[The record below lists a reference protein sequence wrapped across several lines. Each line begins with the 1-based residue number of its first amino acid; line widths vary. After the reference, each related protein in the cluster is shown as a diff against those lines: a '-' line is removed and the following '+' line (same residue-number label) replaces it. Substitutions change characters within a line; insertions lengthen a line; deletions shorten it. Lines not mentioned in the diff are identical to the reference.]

1 MFVQL
6 TSYITTFIQTVGY
19 PGLAAM
25 MALEAIIA
33 PIPSELIV
41 PFSGF
46 LISDGTFTWIG
57 VLIATTIG
65 SLSGAY
71 FLYALA
77 KYGGRPLIAKWGY
90 LVLVKPEDI
99 AKTEEFFAKHGRK
112 AILISKFIPIIRS
125 YVSLPAGLSNMA
137 LGPFFLYSAIGSI
150 VWNSFLVYLG
160 FTLKNNWA
168 MAAEKISSYET
179 VGKYLVIIAVI
190 VWIVRHFYYK
200 RKKVN
205 IIY

>member
-1 MFVQL
+1 MFLQL
-6 TSYITTFIQTVGY
+6 TGYITTFIENVGY
-19 PGLAAM
+19 VGLATM

-41 PFSGF
+41 PFAGF
-46 LISDGTFTWIG
+46 LISDGQFTWIG

-65 SLSGAY
+65 SLAGAY

-77 KYGGRPLIAKWGY
+77 KYGGRPLIAKWGH

-99 AKTEEFFAKHGRK
+99 TKTEEFFAKHGRK

-125 YVSLPAGLSNMA
+125 YVSLPAGLSNMP
-137 LGPFFLYSAIGSI
+137 LGPFFFYSAIGSI
-150 VWNSFLVYLG
+150 IWNSFLVYLG

-168 MAAEKISSYET
+168 AAAEKISNYET
-179 VGKYLVIIAVI
+179 VGKYLVVIIVI
-190 VWIVRHFYYK
+190 VWIIRHFYK
-200 RKKVN
+200 RKNKQTQ
-205 IIY
+205 

>member
-1 MFVQL
+1 MFLQL

-41 PFSGF
+41 PFAGF
-46 LISDGTFTWIG
+46 LISDGQFTWLG

-65 SLSGAY
+65 SLAGAY
-71 FLYALA
+71 FLYALGR
-77 KYGGRPLIAKWGY
+77 YGGRPLIAKWGHW
-90 LVLVKPEDI
+90 VLVKPEDV
-99 AKTEEFFAKHGRK
+99 AKTEEFFGKHGRK

-125 YVSLPAGLSNMA
+125 YISLPAGLSKMP
-137 LGPFFLYSAIGSI
+137 LGPFFLYSAIGSLI
-150 VWNSFLVYLG
+150 WNSFLVYLG

-168 MAAEKISSYET
+168 AAAEKISSYET
-179 VGKYLVIIAVI
+179 VGKYLVVIIVVA
-190 VWIVRHFYYK
+190 WIVRHFYVSK
-200 RKKVN
+200 RKQSPN
-205 IIY
+205 

>member
-1 MFVQL
+1 MFLQF
-6 TSYITTFIQTVGY
+6 TAYITTFIQTVGY

-41 PFSGF
+41 PFAGF
-46 LISDGTFTWIG
+46 LISDGQFTWVG

-65 SLSGAY
+65 SLAGAY

-77 KYGGRPLIAKWGY
+77 RYGGRPLIAKWGH

-99 AKTEEFFAKHGRK
+99 TKTEQFFAKHGRK

-125 YVSLPAGLSNMA
+125 YVSLPAGLSNMP

-150 VWNSFLVYLG
+150 IWNSFLVYLG
-160 FTLKNNWA
+160 YTLKNNWA
-168 MAAEKISSYET
+168 AAAEKISGYET
-179 VGKYLVIIAVI
+179 VGKYLVVIIVMI
-190 VWIVRHFYYK
+190 WIIRHFYK
-200 RKKVN
+200 RRNKAG
-205 IIY
+205 

>member
-1 MFVQL
+1 MFLELVSHI
-6 TSYITTFIQTVGY
+6 TSFIETVGY

-77 KYGGRPLIAKWGY
+77 KYGGRPLIAKWGH

-99 AKTEEFFAKHGRK
+99 AKTEQFFAKHGRK

-179 VGKYLVIIAVI
+179 VGKVLVVIIIV
-190 VWIVRHFYYK
+190 VWIIRHFYMRK
-200 RKKVN
+200 RKQSH
-205 IIY
+205 I

>member
-1 MFVQL
+1 MFLQL
-6 TSYITTFIQTVGY
+6 TNYITVFIEKVGY
-19 PGLAAM
+19 LGLALM

-46 LISDGTFTWIG
+46 LISDGKFTWLG

-77 KYGGRPLIAKWGY
+77 KYGGRPLIARWGH
-90 LVLVKPEDI
+90 LVLVKPEDVT
-99 AKTEEFFAKHGRK
+99 KTEEFFSRHGRK

-125 YVSLPAGLSNMA
+125 YVSLPAGLSNMP

-150 VWNSFLVYLG
+150 IWNSFLVYLG
-160 FTLKNNWA
+160 FTLKNNWSA
-168 MAAEKISSYET
+168 AAEKISSYEST
-179 VGKYLVIIAVI
+179 GKVLVIVI
-190 VWIVRHFYYK
+190 VVIWIIRHFYHRRQK
-200 RKKVN
+200 ANVA
-205 IIY
+205 

>member
-1 MFVQL
+1 MFLEL
-6 TSYITTFIQTVGY
+6 TSHITSFIESVGY

-41 PFSGF
+41 PFAGF
-46 LISDGTFTWIG
+46 LISDGQFTWAG

-77 KYGGRPLIAKWGY
+77 RYGGRPLIAQWGH

-99 AKTEEFFAKHGRK
+99 TKTEEFFAKHGRK

-125 YVSLPAGLSNMA
+125 YVSLPAGLSKMP

-150 VWNSFLVYLG
+150 IWNSFLVYLG
-160 FTLKNNWA
+160 YTLKNNWA
-168 MAAEKISSYET
+168 VAAEKISSYET
-179 VGKYLVIIAVI
+179 VGKYLVVIIVV
-190 VWIVRHFYYK
+190 VWIIRHFYVRK
-200 RKKVN
+200 RKQG
-205 IIY
+205 